1 MRYYILQSSKGALI
15 QVDSITRKTSSW
27 SDSSIFTSLDAI
39 EDNTTS
45 FWGKYDPT
53 FNTYNYTVLCC
64 SDEKITKQS
73 HPEFFI

>member
-1 MRYYILQSSKGALI
+1 MRYYILQESKGPLI

-27 SDSSIFTSLDAI
+27 SDSGIFTSLDTFI
-39 EDNTTS
+39 ENTS
-45 FWGKYDPT
+45 FWDKDNPK
-53 FNTYNYTVLCC
+53 FDTYAYTVLCC

>member
-27 SDSSIFTSLDAI
+27 SDYDTFTSLDI
-39 EDNTTS
+39 FTEKIG
-45 FWGKYDPT
+45 FWDKSNPKFD
-53 FNTYNYTVLCC
+53 TYGYRILLT

-73 HPEFFI
+73 HPELFI